1 MSADLRD
8 VAILS
13 VGKAGPQAAARLAE
27 AIAVPIEAIVEA
39 LYRAPTRIAAGLSPA
54 AAQHLAR
61 SLSEIGIETSVLPPD
76 APLPRPPLIDIA
88 AEIVDPARADAA
100 AEALGAFLGV
110 APPAALELMLTPP
123 GLILGGVTPATLGA
137 LSASLPEGAVRLT
150 SAQPDAS
157 RFALFAG
164 PLVPAQR
171 AAIAAALPAEAGF
184 APEGSVTAFGLSRAE
199 AEVIWR
205 RLGAHQTIRLVNEA
219 FLRCDIVLDAAPPDA
234 AAALEALA
242 GVPGDVFDDLRAALP
257 LTVEEGIALAE
268 APARLAAYAQAGL
281 TARAELASFAME
293 ALDILAAPEGALA
306 LAGLPDARAPLRTA
320 PMPRPRARLLRAR
333 LEAAGAEVI
342 AA

>member
-39 LYRAPTRIAAGLSPA
+39 LYRAPTRIAAGPSPG

-61 SLSEIGIETSVLPPD
+61 SLSELGLEIAVLPGG
-76 APLPRPPLIDIA
+76 APLSRPPLIDIA

-100 AEALGAFLGV
+100 AAALGAFLGV

-184 APEGSVTAFGLSRAE
+184 APDGAVTAFGLGRAA

-205 RLGAHQTIRLVNEA
+205 RLGAVQDIRLVNEA

-234 AAALEALA
+234 AAALESLA
-242 GVPGDVFDDLRAALP
+242 GVPGDVFDELRAALP

-281 TARAELASFAME
+281 TARAELATFAME

-306 LAGLPDARAPLRTA
+306 RAGLPDARAPLRTA